1 MTLITAHIIHSKKLF
16 YMGKK
21 SKRKSKTDTPSPQ
34 KPPTVFPA
42 TKLDWRPLVVIF
54 FITCA
59 AYYPAI
65 HAGFIWDDD
74 FYVTEN
80 HLLTAPDGLRRIWF
94 TTESPSQYFP
104 LTYSLFMI
112 ERRLWDLNPMGYHL
126 VNIALHAL
134 NAVLVFLLFTRL
146 KLRWAWMA
154 AAIFAL
160 HPVHVESVA
169 WVTELKNT
177 LSGMFYLFAL
187 LSYLRFED
195 NQHWRWYAQAF
206 VLFAMALLS
215 KTVVLT
221 LPLVILLVGWWRRGR
236 ITWRETNLLLPF
248 MALGLAMGLLSSWW
262 EINQQG
268 TTGEVFDFSFF
279 QRVLL
284 SGRALCFYVLKLLW
298 PVNLT
303 FSYPQWTLNPLALGQ
318 YGWHLGLVLLLFVLW
333 QWRKIWGRG
342 PLTGVAIFMVTLAPM
357 LGFVNY
363 YTMRYSFVADHYQY
377 LASLGL
383 IAVLV
388 DGIRW
393 GFEGWRTRANDI
405 AAGRLRKAEGFIG
418 LIVLLLLGVLT
429 WQQAYAYRDSET
441 LWKDTLKKNPR
452 SWMAYNNLGIIVTK
466 QGNLNQ
472 GVEYFKKALTINP
485 VHLEAYNNLGAAYT
499 KQGRL
504 TDAIPVYERALAIKP
519 NHPKTL
525 NNLGIVYAKTERI
538 DDAIHEYR
546 KALSVS
552 PRYIEAHY
560 NLGNAFLKKGSFED
574 AIAAY
579 KLVLALQPL
588 HAETLVNLGAAYLNQ
603 NSLDQAL
610 LHLKKALAIN
620 PTLVNAHIN
629 LAYVHY
635 LQGNYRLAAQECEN
649 IRKLGY
655 TIPRDLL
662 EAMGPYLAEGNL

>member
-1 MTLITAHIIHSKKLF
+1 
-16 YMGKK
+16 MGKK
-21 SKRKSKTDTPSPQ
+21 SKRKSNTDTPSPQ
-34 KPPTVFPA
+34 KPRTVFPA
-42 TKLDWRPLVVIF
+42 KKLDWRLLVLIF

-104 LTYSLFMI
+104 LTYSVFMI

-126 VNIALHAL
+126 VNIALHAI
-134 NAVLVFLLFTRL
+134 NAILVFLLFTRL
-146 KLRWAWMA
+146 KLRRAWMA

-169 WVTELKNT
+169 WITELKNT
-177 LSGMFYLFAL
+177 LSGMFYLLAM
-187 LSYLRFED
+187 LSYLHFED
-195 NQHWRWYAQAF
+195 NQQWRWYAQAF
-206 VLFAMALLS
+206 VLFALALLS

-236 ITWRETNLLLPF
+236 ITWREANLLLPF
-248 MALGLAMGLLSSWW
+248 LVLGLAMGLLSSWW

-318 YGWHLGLVLLLFVLW
+318 YGWHLGLLLLLLVLW
-333 QWRKIWGRG
+333 QLRKKWGRG

-388 DGIRW
+388 DGISW
-393 GFEGWRTRANDI
+393 GFKRCMEMADYTTAE
-405 AAGRLRKAEGFIG
+405 RLKKVEAFIG
-418 LIVLLLLGVLT
+418 LIVVLMLGILT
-429 WQQAYAYRDSET
+429 WQQTYAYRDSET
-441 LWKDTLKKNPR
+441 LWMDTLKKNPQ
-452 SWMAYNNLGIIVTK
+452 SWMAYNNLGIIRSE
-466 QGNLNQ
+466 QGNLED
-472 GVEYFKKALTINP
+472 GIEYFTKALTLNP
-485 VHLEAYNNLGAAYT
+485 AHVEAYNNLGAAYT
-499 KQGRL
+499 KLDRL
-504 TDAIPVYERALAIKP
+504 AEAIAAYEQALAIMP
-519 NHPKTL
+519 NHPKTR
-525 NNLGIVYAKTERI
+525 NNRGIIYAKEGKL
-538 DDAIHEYR
+538 DYAIEEYK
-546 KALSVS
+546 KAVSVR
-552 PRYIEAHY
+552 PRYIEAWY
-560 NLGNAFLKKGSFED
+560 NLGNTYLKKDSLDE

-579 KLVLALQPL
+579 KQVLTLKPL
-588 HAETLVNLGAAYLNQ
+588 HAETHVNLGAAYLTN
-603 NSLDQAL
+603 NSLDEAI
-610 LHLKKALAIN
+610 LHLKKALAID
-620 PTLVNAHIN
+620 PTLANAHIN
-629 LAYVHY
+629 LASVYY
-635 LQGNYRLAAQECEN
+635 LQGNYRLAVQEYERV
-649 IRKLGY
+649 RKLGY
-655 TIPRDLL
+655 NVPPELR
-662 EAMGPYLAEGNL
+662 EALKPYVSEGIL